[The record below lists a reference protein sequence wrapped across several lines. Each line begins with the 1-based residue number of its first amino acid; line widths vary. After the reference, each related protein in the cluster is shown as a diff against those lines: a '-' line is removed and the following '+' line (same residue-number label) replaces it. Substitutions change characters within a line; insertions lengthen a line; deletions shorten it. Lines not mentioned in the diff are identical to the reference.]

1 MLRISK
7 LTDYATV
14 LMATLARQP
23 GECVPARQL
32 AEQTRLELPTVSKV
46 LKSLGRA
53 GLVKSIRGVKGGYCL
68 SLQAEDVS
76 VAAVVRAMEGPIALT
91 ECALEP
97 GLCSHE
103 PNCHLRGNWQRI
115 GVAVEA
121 ALEALSVADLTRP
134 VSPRIAIQTRPVE
147 AASSESVERNTN

>member
-14 LMATLARQP
+14 LMAELARQP
-23 GECVPARQL
+23 GECLPARQL
-32 AEQTRLELPTVSKV
+32 AEQTHLELPTVSKV

-53 GLVKSIRGVKGGYCL
+53 GLVQSVRGVKGGYCL
-68 SLQAEDVS
+68 ASEPESVS

-91 ECALEP
+91 ECALEA

-103 PNCHLRGNWQRI
+103 PNCQLRGNWQRI
-115 GVAVEA
+115 GVAVET
-121 ALEALSVADLTRP
+121 ALEALSVADLARP
-134 VSPRIAIQTRPVE
+134 VSPRIAIQTRPAESIPGERVE
-147 AASSESVERNTN
+147 SKAN